1 MSYGQYKER
10 QRQARNAVQRRWPVY
25 ELMRQL
31 THWALAPVDAEAGLE
46 EHADGAGAG
55 GAAGQGS
62 AATLAHSHSS
72 VSARSARA
80 LPPEG
85 RKIDYGSSYDPKNRP
100 AAARAT
106 LAPAVASDTLG
117 ESGGREAGAPMPAPR
132 AAAKSRP
139 EAPPVPASLSRVK
152 VLVI

>member
-31 THWALAPVDAEAGLE
+31 THWALAPADSEAGLE

-62 AATLAHSHSS
+62 AATLAHAHSA

-80 LPPEG
+80 MPPLQ
-85 RKIDYGSSYDPKNRP
+85 S
-100 AAARAT
+100 T
-106 LAPAVASDTLG
+106 T
-117 ESGGREAGAPMPAPR
+117 APR
-132 AAAKSRP
+132 SNRFGARP
-139 EAPPVPASLSRVK
+139 TVRLGSL
-152 VLVI
+152 